1 MESNMSLGTSSLRT
15 LVLTPADISDPE
27 GNLVYSVKNKRTS
40 VKRTYEVVDPS
51 GCLLFEVRHTPT
63 EKDKMSCVFK
73 DANTG
78 KEARIVLRGKF
89 HSGRGDL
96 ILFDANNELGTS
108 VAEVRHTVAGP
119 KDVVKDPSTVS
130 VTHFCASAYCMADG
144 QYFITVAAGVDL
156 GLIATLSLCFDRMA
170 ED

>member
-1 MESNMSLGTSSLRT
+1 M
-15 LVLTPADISDPE
+15 
-27 GNLVYSVKNKRTS
+27 YSVKNKRTS
-40 VKRTYEVVDPS
+40 VKRTYEVVDPA

-63 EKDKMSCVFK
+63 DKDKMSCVFK
-73 DANTG
+73 DANSG
-78 KEARIVLRGKF
+78 ADARIALRGKF
-89 HSGRGDL
+89 HNGRGDL
-96 ILFDANNELGTS
+96 ILFDAAHPAGTS

-130 VTHFCASAYCMADG
+130 VASAAVSCSLADK